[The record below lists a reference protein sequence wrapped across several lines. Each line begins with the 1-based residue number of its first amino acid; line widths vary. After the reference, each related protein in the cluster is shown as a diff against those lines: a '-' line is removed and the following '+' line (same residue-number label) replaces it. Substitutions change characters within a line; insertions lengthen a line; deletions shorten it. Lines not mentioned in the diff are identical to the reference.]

1 MITMTLPL
9 FLLACIR
16 GMMRPGFALALVA
29 SMFAIKQLM
38 QSSIPWLAT
47 SSVGSVAINFA
58 VLGVSL
64 VALLLRLVR
73 HENRRADRFNPTWI
87 SAVALYAWSAVTCIW
102 TPSTTA
108 MEWVGIGL
116 PYFALLILIAPLL
129 VTSWDDAY
137 RFHQALLWIGIPAA
151 MLILVSP
158 DFTTKYGRLGLEIG
172 GGRTNPLALG
182 EFGGLLFI
190 AGALWRKPGTVT
202 LLFRVVALLVGAAL
216 AIRSGSRGQFL
227 YAVVIGIAFFPLAAP
242 VRNIRVFLLTAAG
255 VLVLGFL
262 ATQLVE
268 LLLDNPLESKR
279 FTIEEMFF
287 GRSSASGRFAN
298 VMVLFDAW
306 ISHPL
311 APILGLGYSAFEY
324 YSGVVG
330 EPYSHVIF
338 ADAIFELG
346 LPGAVL
352 MGIFIVTSTRS
363 AIGLFKSSS
372 DDLDRRSSAAMIIAW
387 FAYETLLANKQGAFW
402 VMPMMFPAGIV
413 LSQLALHEVR
423 PSSAEEASPEP
434 TSSGSLSP
442 AGQH

>member
-16 GMMRPGFALALVA
+16 AIMRPGFALALVA

-47 SSVGSVAINFA
+47 SSAGSVAINFA
-58 VLGVSL
+58 VLGVS
-64 VALLLRLVR
+64 VAALLLRFAR
-73 HENRRADRFNPTWI
+73 HENRRADRFNPTLI
-87 SAVALYAWSAVTCIW
+87 SAVALYSWSVVTCAW
-102 TPSTTA
+102 TPSTAA

-116 PYFALLILIAPLL
+116 PYFVLLILIAPLL
-129 VTSWDDAY
+129 VTSWQDAY

-151 MLILVSP
+151 LLILVSP

-190 AGALWRKPGTVT
+190 AAALWRKPGTVT
-202 LLFRVVALLVGAAL
+202 LLFRIAALVLGAAL

-242 VRNIRVFLLTAAG
+242 VRNVRVFLLTAAG
-255 VLVLGFL
+255 VLVIGFL

-306 ISHPL
+306 ISRPL
-311 APILGLGYSAFEY
+311 APIVGLGYNAFEY
-324 YSGVVG
+324 YSGTAG

-363 AIGLFKSSS
+363 AIGLFRCSSE
-372 DDLDRRSSAAMIIAW
+372 DLDRRSSAAMLIAW
-387 FAYETLLANKQGAFW
+387 FAYEALLANKQGAFW
-402 VMPMMFPAGIV
+402 VMPMMFPAGIA

-423 PSSAEEASPEP
+423 PSEEGASSEP
-434 TSSGSLSP
+434 PSSELISP
-442 AGQH
+442 VGQP